1 MRTLVNVMI
10 FYIFIL
16 SCKNVNKNTSIEA
29 IQNPAIS
36 CDGNACQG
44 TYIGAEFINGADTA
58 HQFSNKMSAA
68 VGDKLKE
75 FYANAQY
82 SKVDFD
88 KILMTTD
95 GMGSGTVKFKLLI
108 PFARVKDPC
117 QAFTSFDHVGGWN
130 HRPDLEK
137 RKQELNSALLVG
149 DSLNISAL
157 KTTIEGLEE
166 HWIQWRNKDLQSNC
180 IQ

>member
-1 MRTLVNVMI
+1 
-10 FYIFIL
+10 
-16 SCKNVNKNTSIEA
+16 
-29 IQNPAIS
+29 
-36 CDGNACQG
+36 
-44 TYIGAEFINGADTA
+44 
-58 HQFSNKMSAA
+58 
-68 VGDKLKE
+68 
-75 FYANAQY
+75 
-82 SKVDFD
+82 
-88 KILMTTD
+88 MTTD